1 MPTRGREGLRWHA
14 RRHARRHGW
23 RGRPFVTDAPVVV
36 VVVGVHAT
44 DQVVMRLD
52 TGSTGLGGGGMRGH
66 V

>member
-1 MPTRGREGLRWHA
+1 MRTR
-14 RRHARRHGW
+14 
-23 RGRPFVTDAPVVV
+23 APVVVVVV